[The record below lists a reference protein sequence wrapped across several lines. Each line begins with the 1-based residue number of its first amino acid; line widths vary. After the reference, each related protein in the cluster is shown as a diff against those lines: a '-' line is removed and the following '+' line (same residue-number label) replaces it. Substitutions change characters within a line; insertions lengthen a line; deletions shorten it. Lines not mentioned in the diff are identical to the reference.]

1 MGSLSDYIDE
11 LQNDPEIIK
20 LVQSEDQAGKIMEIR
35 QLIVQV
41 SESYGGDDP
50 CFLEEYIN
58 DQLAVFPFDD
68 LINCFRSLNA
78 DIQYLQCP
86 SANVANI
93 AKSTGK

>member
-1 MGSLSDYIDE
+1 MGNLSEYIDE
-11 LQNDPEIIK
+11 LENDPEIIK

-58 DQLAVFPFDD
+58 DQLSAFPLDD

-78 DIQYLQCP
+78 DIHNLKCP
-86 SANVANI
+86 SANI
-93 AKSTGK
+93 AKSMKK

>member
-20 LVQSEDQAGKIMEIR
+20 LVHSEDQAGKIIEIR
-35 QLIVQV
+35 QLIEQV

-50 CFLEEYIN
+50 CFLAEYIN
-58 DQLAVFPFDD
+58 DQLAAFPLDD

-78 DIQYLQCP
+78 DIHNLKCP

-93 AKSTGK
+93 AKFTGK